1 MSALAKN
8 YNRRKISFKRGK
20 GSFLYSTNG
29 KKYLDFVQ
37 GIAVNSLGH
46 ANPYLTKMMNKQAKK
61 VWHVSNAFLI
71 PEGEK
76 LARRLKQKTFAD
88 YVIFQNSGA
97 EATEVAVK
105 VARRY
110 FYSKGKPEK
119 NRILCIKN
127 SFHGRTLAAI
137 FASGSKKMTEGFGPK
152 VPGFDHFDFADHKG
166 LEKAITKKT
175 AAIMCETAM
184 GESGIKVIPDWCLKG
199 LRKLC
204 NKKKILLILDE
215 VQCGVGRSGKFFAFE
230 HAKIKPD
237 IVPIAKGIGGG
248 FPIGA
253 VLMNKKVAPAMTAG
267 SHGSTFGGNPL
278 AMSVGNAV
286 MDQMFKKGFLQ
297 NVQKLSKYFIEY
309 HIIPMDAAIWSMPFK
324 KAKDKTVLIRTHDMH
339 CQTKFPKT
347 TTIRIWGKNSA
358 IPNTQYNLRKEV
370 KPVDAS
376 NVVNV
381 NIDNLLSTDYIV
393 FEDEYF
399 SLCENLKINP
409 TPIPVRGYILNY
421 LDRRNNYSLKVTPR
435 IK

>member
-8 YNRRKISFKRGK
+8 YNRRKIAFKRGK

-46 ANPYLTKMMNKQAKK
+46 ANPYLTKAMNKQAKK
-61 VWHVSNAFLI
+61 LWHVSNAFVI
-71 PEGEK
+71 PEGER
-76 LARRLKQKTFAD
+76 LAKRLTQKTFAD
-88 YVIFQNSGA
+88 YVIFQNSGV
-97 EATEVAVK
+97 EATEAAIK
-105 VARRY
+105 AARRY
-110 FYSKGKPEK
+110 FYSIGKPQK

-152 VPGFDHFDFADHKG
+152 VPGFDHFNFGDHKG
-166 LEKAITKKT
+166 LKKAITKKT

-184 GESGIKVIPDWCLKG
+184 GESGIKVIPDWCLKD
-199 LRKLC
+199 LRKIC

-215 VQCGVGRSGKFFAFE
+215 VQCGIGRSGKFFAFE

-253 VLMNKKVAPAMTAG
+253 LLMNKKVASAMTPG

-286 MDQMFKKGFLQ
+286 LDQIFKRGFLK
-297 NVQKLSKYFIEY
+297 NVQKSSKHFISELNK
-309 HIIPMDAAIWSMPFK
+309 IK
-324 KAKDKTVLIRTHDMH
+324 KDYPETIKEVRGIGLLIGLQLYND
-339 CQTKFPKT
+339 QTKFIKKLEDNKLLT
-347 TTIRIWGKNSA
+347 MRAG
-358 IPNTQYNLRKEV
+358 E
-370 KPVDAS
+370 
-376 NVVNV
+376 NVVRILPPLNV
-381 NIDNLLSTDYIV
+381 KKQEIDLAI
-393 FEDEYF
+393 
-399 SLCENLKINP
+399 KI
-409 TPIPVRGYILNY
+409 IRKVCDKLN
-421 LDRRNNYSLKVTPR
+421 
-435 IK
+435 